1 MVQEEGQDERS
12 SRDGGKQPGG
22 GLDAGGF
29 VAGNAKRGASAD
41 GGDAGKSSGGYF
53 CGERGGYSSGG
64 GGRAGSAPA
73 WPAEIPRREAA
84 RRDGRASRAGCSARP
99 HRRNDDDARNHAG
112 AENVPRDLPDWGH
125 RRDFR
130 EPPGCAGADCVAG
143 AQERQC
149 RAAQGRARGGADE
162 RRAVRRAPGS
172 GFRRIS
178 RSCCIPARTSPR
190 C

>member
-1 MVQEEGQDERS
+1 MNDLHEMAANSREAAWTLAAS
-12 SRDGGKQPGG
+12 SLKTR
-22 GLDAGGF
+22 
-29 VAGNAKRGASAD
+29 NAALLRMAEVLEIIRRI
-41 GGDAGKSSGGYF
+41 F

-99 HRRNDDDARNHAG
+99 HRRNDDNARNHAG
-112 AENVPRDLPDWGH
+112 LKMYRVTCPIGVIGVILRAARMRWCRL
-125 RRDFR
+125 RRWR
-130 EPPGCAGADCVAG
+130 SRAAMPCCSRAGARRSGRTPPCVMRSG
-143 AQERQC
+143 K
-149 RAAQGRARGGADE
+149 
-162 RRAVRRAPGS
+162 RRRMS

-178 RSCCIPARTSPR
+178 RSCCIPARTSPP